1 MLECTHCDVRWWRHH
16 PDGGEACWY
25 CRSTAAAISVY
36 EADYGYSGYTRPR
49 TDNLPS
55 GMLP

>member
-25 CRSTAAAISVY
+25 